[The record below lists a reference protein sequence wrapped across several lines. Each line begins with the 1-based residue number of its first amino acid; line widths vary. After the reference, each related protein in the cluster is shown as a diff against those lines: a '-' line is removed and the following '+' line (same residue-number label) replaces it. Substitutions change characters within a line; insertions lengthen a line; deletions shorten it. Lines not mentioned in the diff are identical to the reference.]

1 MWKRNKINESFT
13 QSKLILIGV
22 LRKVSDEL
30 YEKGY
35 SEDVIDNYINDKN
48 IQLEMDDNS
57 YTFYFNGNIMFSIE
71 LFPQLNDIINNAS
84 NNIIQ
89 WFENKIKNIKEN
101 NIMTKKQVI
110 RLTESDLHNIITESV
125 QRILNE
131 YTDKEK
137 AESKKK
143 LDMSVFRGR
152 YGNNNIHD
160 YKGKAAMHALGA
172 YGEEGEE
179 VGQND
184 SGVGEYGRYD
194 MDESI
199 KRSLKEAISDLV
211 QWEHFDNDRETD
223 GDNEYYQS
231 FVIVDGTRAVV
242 GNYDNYDEAVED
254 AKEMAMRN
262 KYGTYEVY
270 GCDEDGYALEEDY
283 PEDNTLVYS
292 TDEDFA

>member
-1 MWKRNKINESFT
+1 M
-13 QSKLILIGV
+13 GV

-35 SEDVIDNYINDKN
+35 NEDIIDNYINNKN

-89 WFENKIKNIKEN
+89 WFESKIKNVQESKN
-101 NIMTKKQVI
+101 MAKKQLI
-110 RLTESDLHNIITESV
+110 RLTEGDLHNIITESV

-137 AESKKK
+137 
-143 LDMSVFRGR
+143 
-152 YGNNNIHD
+152 
-160 YKGKAAMHALGA
+160 
-172 YGEEGEE
+172 
-179 VGQND
+179 
-184 SGVGEYGRYD
+184 
-194 MDESI
+194 DESI

-270 GCDEDGYALEEDY
+270 GCDENGYALEEDY